1 MPRSL
6 RFSLALLAAAV
17 CIAASL
23 LSPAVVR
30 AVPITINLRVEG
42 SAATLF
48 ENPVSTEAILPPGIS
63 TPSGGGAHPCDL
75 KDNGSNE
82 GFGAAAATPTAALY
96 TAASANGLAFDAS
109 WSTAPLNDFFVKQ
122 VGSDVNGGAPEFPS
136 WGYAVNYT
144 TAGVGGCQ
152 FQLAPGSEVLWAYNY
167 FNLSHLLSLAGPATA
182 NAGIP
187 LSVRVIDAQTGQ
199 PISGAGIGEV
209 ANGVATTIAGSH
221 LSDANGNASIS
232 LTRTGVV
239 TLKATRADSVRSNGI
254 KICVHNGNDGTC
266 GTSTPSAA
274 TPGAPV
280 SALGGTATP
289 PRLAATAD
297 VLGIRNG
304 HVYARRRAPRVL
316 AGIVRVPV
324 GGTLRDVRIRLERR
338 NRGRC
343 FDFSG
348 SREEFVRARTCGR
361 AAFFSVGATE
371 SFSYLL
377 PARLARGRYAYDIE
391 AIDDAGRVTA
401 LVAGVSHVVFRV
413 R

>member
-17 CIAASL
+17 CIGASL

-63 TPSGGGAHPCDL
+63 TPSGGGAHPCDV

-187 LSVRVIDAQTGQ
+187 LSVRVIDAQTDQ

-209 ANGVATTIAGSH
+209 ANGVTTTIAGSH

-239 TLKATRADSVRSNGI
+239 TLKATRADSVRSPACASVPSPGPD
-254 KICVHNGNDGTC
+254 CVERARHRRSPRARPRD
-266 GTSTPSAA
+266 
-274 TPGAPV
+274 APV
-280 SALGGTATP
+280 LT
-289 PRLAATAD
+289 
-297 VLGIRNG
+297 
-304 HVYARRRAPRVL
+304 ARR
-316 AGIVRVPV
+316 
-324 GGTLRDVRIRLERR
+324 
-338 NRGRC
+338 
-343 FDFSG
+343 
-348 SREEFVRARTCGR
+348 
-361 AAFFSVGATE
+361 
-371 SFSYLL
+371 
-377 PARLARGRYAYDIE
+377 
-391 AIDDAGRVTA
+391 
-401 LVAGVSHVVFRV
+401 
-413 R
+413 